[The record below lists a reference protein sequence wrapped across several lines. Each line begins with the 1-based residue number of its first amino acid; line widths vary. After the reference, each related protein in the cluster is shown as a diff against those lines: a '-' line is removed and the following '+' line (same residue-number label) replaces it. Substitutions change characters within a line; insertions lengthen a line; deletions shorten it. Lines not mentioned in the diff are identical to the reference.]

1 LAKWENVWNH
11 ELLACKEW
19 GRNIQ
24 FFSRNEF
31 LQAAGKIA

>member
-1 LAKWENVWNH
+1 
-11 ELLACKEW
+11 LACKEW